1 MLSSPQ
7 HPYPIHHDH
16 RCLGG
21 PRMCARVRRS
31 GLLKFR
37 AAKAQCYLP
46 RDKHRLLAAIESSFG
61 TLPTFDALIHDILRE
76 RHSKDQV
83 SLHAR
88 VCRVG
93 LCSPS
98 VPPTLGFVAHSSSRG
113 RPLTWQEERKLLV
126 SVVPTNSSP
135 PLVARLPLLLS
146 HFKSSRRSRW
156 SIKRIQATR

>member
-76 RHSKDQV
+76 RHSKDQ
-83 SLHAR
+83 
-88 VCRVG
+88 
-93 LCSPS
+93 
-98 VPPTLGFVAHSSSRG
+98 
-113 RPLTWQEERKLLV
+113 EERKLLV

-156 SIKRIQATR
+156 SINESKQPVDAL